1 MPRKHAN
8 MSVSRT
14 LPAKYLTAKSPLC
27 RFRTNMPLKHANM
40 GVSRAAAR
48 SPLNTWQPSHIYAG
62 LEQTC
67 HLNMPTWA
75 TCRDWIAKRNGITHN
90 GYINCSS
97 KTGSR
102 PPSGKTTILKRFL
115 KANLKAPFATNE
127 KICCQSTI
135 RNFHAAIA
143 MQITTLCK
151 TQKYHARTRSS
162 EEPWHSHSTAICA
175 DGLSQHIRIATHD
188 CRTHR
193 FDAPVPMHKVSQ
205 HMQNTIAQQ
214 QQRREKVTRNPHLA
228 IPMRSAN
235 NDPQNTIRIVTSL
248 LYSILLFSTLLYS
261 YLYSSL
267 P

>member
-1 MPRKHAN
+1 MPLSRTAARSPLNTWQPSHVYAGLEQTCHLNMPTWAWAEQLHASRWNTWQPDHVYAGLEKHTTN
-8 MSVSRT
+8 TTSTCQHEHEQNSCT

-40 GVSRAAAR
+40 GVSRTAAL

-67 HLNMPTWA
+67 HWNMPTWA
-75 TCRDWIAKRNGITHN
+75 ICRDWIPKRNGISHN

-97 KTGSR
+97 KTGSQ
-102 PPSGKTTILKRFL
+102 PPSGKTTILKHF
-115 KANLKAPFATNE
+115 LKAPFATNE
-127 KICCQSTI
+127 KICCRSTI

-151 TQKYHARTRSS
+151 TQKYYARTRSS

-175 DGLSQHIRIATHD
+175 DGLAQHIRIATRD

-193 FDAPVPMHKVSQ
+193 FDAPVPIHKVS
-205 HMQNTIAQQ
+205 
-214 QQRREKVTRNPHLA
+214 
-228 IPMRSAN
+228 
-235 NDPQNTIRIVTSL
+235 
-248 LYSILLFSTLLYS
+248 
-261 YLYSSL
+261 
-267 P
+267 

>member
-127 KICCQSTI
+127 KNLLPKHHSQLS
-135 RNFHAAIA
+135 
-143 MQITTLCK
+143 
-151 TQKYHARTRSS
+151 RS
-162 EEPWHSHSTAICA
+162 HCNAN
-175 DGLSQHIRIATHD
+175 HD
-188 CRTHR
+188 SLQNTKVSRTH
-193 FDAPVPMHKVSQ
+193 P
-205 HMQNTIAQQ
+205 
-214 QQRREKVTRNPHLA
+214 QQRG
-228 IPMRSAN
+228 
-235 NDPQNTIRIVTSL
+235 
-248 LYSILLFSTLLYS
+248 TLTQPFHCDLRRRTFTTH
-261 YLYSSL
+261 
-267 P
+267 